1 MTPIVEPSSKK
12 SPAPTRAK
20 ISWLKVIVLQFLVLG
35 VGGSLAFLAGVI
47 LGIFRP
53 QVNPSKPLGIK
64 AWDLFREKEELVTI
78 EPNTSPAPTANNPAS
93 QLTPEQKQNLQK
105 EVQGLQAQL
114 NALDNRAIQLER
126 ELGSTGSELPLN
138 ERLKILQD
146 NLQAQ
151 PIPSPQASQ
160 VEVNGDKDNNK
171 NRLKVTLP
179 SDVLFTGTSS
189 NLSAE
194 AGSILDKVISDLQQ
208 YEGETIRISAHT
220 HSSNGPE
227 DNRELSFR
235 RAQEVKQYLVNT
247 LGDKYRLVIVGYGQT
262 RPLVSKDDNNS
273 QQLNRRIEITVD

>member
-12 SPAPTRAK
+12 SPAPTKAK
-20 ISWLKVIVLQFLVLG
+20 VSWLKVILLQFLILG
-35 VGGSLAFLAGVI
+35 VGGSLAFIAGVI

-64 AWDLFREKEELVTI
+64 AWDLFKEREELVTI
-78 EPNTSPAPTANNPAS
+78 QPSTSQPTTISKPIS
-93 QLTPEQKQNLQK
+93 ELTPKQRQNLQK
-105 EVQGLQAQL
+105 EVQGLQAQV
-114 NALDNRAIQLER
+114 NALDNRVIQLEK
-126 ELGSTGSELPLN
+126 ELGSTDSELPLD
-138 ERLKILQD
+138 ERLRVLQE

-151 PIPSPQASQ
+151 PIPAPQASQ
-160 VEVNGDKDNNK
+160 TEVNGDQDNNK
-171 NRLKVTLP
+171 NKLKVTLP
-179 SDVLFTGTSS
+179 SDLLFTGTSS
-189 NLSAE
+189 NLSTE

-208 YEGETIRISAHT
+208 YEGQTIRISAHI

-235 RAQEVKQYLVNT
+235 RAQEVKQYLANT

-262 RPLVSKDDNNS
+262 RPLVSRDDNNS